1 MCKSM
6 NKRDRPF
13 ASGSTNRSRPKKKFD
28 YEAFNDRRAM
38 SPIQERWNAIT
49 MLPALMYG
57 VYFVLA
63 GCWLSPEHVEIAR
76 QSNDLTPNSNFWID
90 WANKMFGGSQDTI
103 MNETSGCINI
113 PWLPHFHA
121 LPPWPVLAGAIGIVV
136 HAPFSIM
143 YHWVY
148 ATNLHPRARIGHW
161 SRRLDHSFIH
171 FASACM
177 AYATSGSVDYA
188 LINVAYNLDCAYKQF
203 EEKVRPRRNQTRTS
217 ISILLY
223 ISPVLLRRDYVDFAQ
238 LVLIFSISGWFFITY
253 PIGGWSHSMFHLAIA
268 FLPYIIMNSA
278 TKLEASQE
286 QIEFAAQCAAEKVM

>member
-1 MCKSM
+1 MQTFS
-6 NKRDRPF
+6 
-13 ASGSTNRSRPKKKFD
+13 
-28 YEAFNDRRAM
+28 
-38 SPIQERWNAIT
+38 
-49 MLPALMYG
+49 
-57 VYFVLA
+57 
-63 GCWLSPEHVEIAR
+63 
-76 QSNDLTPNSNFWID
+76 
-90 WANKMFGGSQDTI
+90 
-103 MNETSGCINI
+103 CINI

-143 YHWVY
+143 YHWTY
-148 ATNLHPRARIGHW
+148 ATKLHPRNRIGHW

-188 LINVAYNLDCAYKQF
+188 LLNVVYNLDCAYKQF

-238 LVLIFSISGWFFITY
+238 LLLIFSISGWFFIAY

-268 FLPYIIMNSA
+268 FLPYVIMNSA

-286 QIEFAAQCAAEKVM
+286 QIEFAARCAAEKVIL